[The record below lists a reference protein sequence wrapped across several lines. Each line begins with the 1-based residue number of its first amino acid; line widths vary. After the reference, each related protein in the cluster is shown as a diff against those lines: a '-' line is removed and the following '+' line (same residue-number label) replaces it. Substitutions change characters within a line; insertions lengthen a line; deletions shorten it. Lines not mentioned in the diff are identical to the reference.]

1 MTNGAKPL
9 TMTDLVNESERAK
22 QLWFREYM
30 NMGRFSTCYMRESN
44 ILMDAAHHTLNLL
57 ADGSMAPAKLALK
70 DAISKANALRL
81 ESVQPTPAPKDVRK
95 AFLWI
100 AEKEGMSLLANS
112 EGVFTSARTQ
122 QAWDMFQRGAV
133 WAEKRMQQ
141 PEPVE
146 QPAKKRWLA

>member
-44 ILMDAAHHTLNLL
+44 ILMDAAHRAVTML
-57 ADGSMAPAKLALK
+57 ADGSDLNAKVTLK
-70 DAISKANALRL
+70 DAISKANSLRL
-81 ESVQPTPAPKDVRK
+81 ESVQPQPAP
-95 AFLWI
+95 
-100 AEKEGMSLLANS
+100 NS